1 MPEKKKTGRDFP
13 LAPTPTTD
21 SSMYYGNKEYVSK
34 LKALTSTTKPAMD
47 AYFKE
52 SDKAKQDKY
61 RQSRK
66 GKPGY
71 DAMGFSK
78 KS

>member
-13 LAPTPTTD
+13 LSPTPTTD
-21 SSMYYGNKEYVSK
+21 SSNYYGNKEYVAK
-34 LKALTSTTKPAMD
+34 LKGLTSTTKPAMD

-52 SDKAKQDKY
+52 ADKAKQDKY
-61 RQSRK
+61 RQKLK

-71 DAMGFSK
+71 DAMGFPK